1 MLTETPAGQ
10 FEPGLSESDNRNH
23 CHPQGP
29 IPNDSGSDSRSR
41 IRRLPPK
48 FRLQRV
54 FCLIGPPP
62 RRPARKKEN
71 IMSRDLSKVRNI
83 GIAAHIDAGKTTV
96 SERILYYTGKI
107 HKMGEVHEGTAVMDF
122 DEEEQK
128 RGITINSAATT
139 CPWDRNGER
148 YTINLIDTPGH
159 VDFTAEVERSLRVLD
174 GAVAVFDGKE
184 GVEAQSETVW
194 RQATKY
200 NVPRICFVNKMDKL
214 GADFDFSFNSIIE
227 RLGAPA
233 VAVQIPIG
241 QSNTFKGI
249 IDLLRGV
256 AIYYK
261 LDDDKDK
268 GKTMVEKPIP
278 PEEQER
284 FEKWKHQLIEKVAET
299 DDALTE
305 KYLNGEE
312 ISDAELRAALRKAT
326 ISFKLHPVFTG
337 SALKYV
343 GVQRLLDGVVD
354 YLPSPM
360 DVPAIKGH
368 DLKDPEKI
376 LERHSNPDEPF
387 SALAFK
393 IVSDQHGDLT
403 YIRVYSG
410 RLEKGSRV
418 LNANRGKRENISRMF
433 QMHAA
438 DRIPIDVAEAGDI
451 VACIGIKDA
460 LTGDTLCDQDHP
472 IILERPTFPEPVIS
486 MSIEP
491 KTAADKQ
498 KLGEALTTLKRED
511 PTFRANYDDE
521 TGQTIIAGM
530 GELHLEILGMR
541 LTRDHKV
548 DVIVGKPKVAYKE
561 TITKTVHNVR
571 GKHVKQSGGRGQYGD
586 CSINLEPF
594 DGTGVDADTL
604 KKWNWADGIAFEN
617 KIFGG
622 SIPKEYIP
630 SIEYGCRMAAKT
642 GVLASYPLI
651 NAKITL
657 VDGSYHQVDSS
668 QIAFELA
675 GQLAFRDACSKAGL
689 TLLEP
694 IMKVVVT
701 TPEDFVGN
709 VTGDLNRRRGLIVNS
724 EQRGNTRVVEAEV
737 PLSEMFG
744 YTTELRS
751 MSTGR
756 ASSVMEPLKYA
767 PVPTSVRNAIL
778 EEVG

>member
-1 MLTETPAGQ
+1 MP
-10 FEPGLSESDNRNH
+10 
-23 CHPQGP
+23 
-29 IPNDSGSDSRSR
+29 
-41 IRRLPPK
+41 
-48 FRLQRV
+48 
-54 FCLIGPPP
+54 
-62 RRPARKKEN
+62 
-71 IMSRDLSKVRNI
+71 RDLTKVRNI

-200 NVPRICFVNKMDKL
+200 NVPRVCFINKMDKV
-214 GADFDFSFNSIIE
+214 GADFEFSFNSIIE

-249 IDLLRGV
+249 MDLIRGV
-256 AIYYK
+256 ALYYK
-261 LDDDKDK
+261 MDDDKDK
-268 GKTMVEKPIP
+268 GKTIVEKPIP
-278 PEEQER
+278 EEEKER
-284 FEKWKHQLIEKVAET
+284 FEKWRHTLLEKAAEL
-299 DDALTE
+299 DDHLTE
-305 KYLNGEE
+305 KYLTDPNTITEQE
-312 ISDAELRAALRKAT
+312 IRTALRKGT
-326 ISFKLHPVFTG
+326 ISFKVHPVFCG

-343 GVQRLLDGVVD
+343 GVQRLLDGVID
-354 YLPSPM
+354 YLPNPLDM
-360 DVPAIKGH
+360 PAIKGH
-368 DLKDPEKI
+368 DVKDPDKI
-376 LERHSNPDEPF
+376 IERHPNPDEPF
-387 SALAFK
+387 CGLAFK
-393 IVSDQHGDLT
+393 IVNDQHGDLT
-403 YIRVYSG
+403 YVRVYSG
-410 RLEKGSRV
+410 KLEKGSRV

-438 DRIPIDVAEAGDI
+438 DRNPIDVAEAGDI
-451 VACIGIKDA
+451 VACIGVKEAI
-460 LTGDTLCDQDHP
+460 TGDTLCDQEHP
-472 IILERPTFPEPVIS
+472 ILLERPTFPDPVIS

-491 KTAADKQ
+491 KTAGDKQ
-498 KLGEALTTLKRED
+498 KLGEALTTLRRED
-511 PTFRANYDDE
+511 PTFHANYDEE

-530 GELHLEILGMR
+530 GELHLEILRMR

-548 DVIVGKPKVAYKE
+548 AVEVGKPKVAYKE
-561 TITKTVHNVR
+561 TIIGKAVNVR

-586 CSINLEPF
+586 CTINIEPF
-594 DGTGVDADTL
+594 DGNGPDGKPLDADVL
-604 KKWNWADGIAFEN
+604 KKLNWNADDKVAFEN

-622 SIPKEYIP
+622 SIPKEFIP
-630 SIEYGCRMAAKT
+630 SVEYGARMACKT
-642 GVLASYPLI
+642 GILASYPLI
-651 NAKITL
+651 NVKITL

-675 GQLAFRDACSKAGL
+675 GQLALREAATKAGL

-709 VTGDLNRRRGLIVNS
+709 VTGDLNKRRGIIVNS

-744 YTTELRS
+744 YTTDLRS

-767 PVPTSVRNAIL
+767 QVPTNVKNAIL
-778 EEVG
+778 EEIGA

>member
-1 MLTETPAGQ
+1 MA
-10 FEPGLSESDNRNH
+10 
-23 CHPQGP
+23 
-29 IPNDSGSDSRSR
+29 
-41 IRRLPPK
+41 
-48 FRLQRV
+48 
-54 FCLIGPPP
+54 
-62 RRPARKKEN
+62 
-71 IMSRDLSKVRNI
+71 RDLTKIRNI

-200 NVPRICFVNKMDKL
+200 NVPRLCFINKMDKI
-214 GADFDFSFNSIIE
+214 GADFDFSFNSIRE

-241 QSNTFKGI
+241 QASTFKGM

-256 AIYYK
+256 AIYYNVG
-261 LDDDKDK
+261 DDKDR
-268 GKTMVEKPIP
+268 GNTIVEKPIP
-278 PEEQER
+278 AEEKER
-284 FEKWKHQLIEKVAET
+284 YEKWRHDLIEKVAET
-299 DDALTE
+299 DDDLMA
-305 KYLNGEE
+305 KYLINEE
-312 ISDAELRAALRKAT
+312 PTEQELRKALRAAT
-326 ISFKLHPVFTG
+326 ITFKLHPVFTG

-343 GVQRLLDGVVD
+343 GVQRLIDGVID
-354 YLPSPM
+354 FLPAPM

-368 DLKDPEKI
+368 DVRDAAILIERHPDPE
-376 LERHSNPDEPF
+376 EPF
-387 SALAFK
+387 CGLVFK
-393 IVSDQHGDLT
+393 IVNDQHGDLT
-403 YIRVYSG
+403 YVRIYSG
-410 RLEKGSRV
+410 KLEKGSRV
-418 LNANRGKRENISRMF
+418 LNSNRGKKENISRMF
-433 QMHAA
+433 QMHAS
-438 DRIPIDVAEAGDI
+438 DRNPIDIAEPGDI
-451 VACIGIKDA
+451 VACIGVKEA
-460 LTGDTLCDQDHP
+460 LTGDTLCDPDNP
-472 IILERPTFPEPVIS
+472 IVLERPTFPEPVIS

-511 PTFRANYDDE
+511 PTFQASYDEE

-530 GELHLEILGMR
+530 GELHLEILRNR

-548 DVIVGKPKVAYKE
+548 EVIVGRPKVAYKE
-561 TITKTVHNVR
+561 TITGRAMNVR
-571 GKHVKQSGGRGQYGD
+571 GKHVKQSGGRGQFGD
-586 CSINLEPF
+586 CSINIEPF
-594 DGTGVDADTL
+594 NGEGVDADQL
-604 KKWNWADGIAFEN
+604 KKWGWKDGFAFEN
-617 KIFGG
+617 KVFGG

-630 SIEYGCRMAAKT
+630 SVEYGARMASKT
-642 GVLASYPLI
+642 GVLAHYPLI
-651 NAKITL
+651 NVKVTL
-657 VDGSYHQVDSS
+657 VDGSYHPVDSS

-675 GQLAFRDACSKAGL
+675 GQIAFKDACQKAGV

-701 TPEDFVGN
+701 TPEEWVGN
-709 VTGDLNRRRGLIVNS
+709 VTGDLNRRRGMIVNS
-724 EQRGNTRVVEAEV
+724 DQRGNTRIVEAEV

-751 MSTGR
+751 MSQGR

-767 PVPTSVRNAIL
+767 PVPQNVKAAIL
-778 EEVG
+778 EELK

>member
-1 MLTETPAGQ
+1 MA
-10 FEPGLSESDNRNH
+10 
-23 CHPQGP
+23 
-29 IPNDSGSDSRSR
+29 
-41 IRRLPPK
+41 
-48 FRLQRV
+48 
-54 FCLIGPPP
+54 
-62 RRPARKKEN
+62 
-71 IMSRDLSKVRNI
+71 RDLSKIRNI

-96 SERILYYTGKI
+96 SERVLYYTGKI

-200 NVPRICFVNKMDKL
+200 NVPRVCFVNKMDKL

-249 IDLLRGV
+249 MDLLRGIAV
-256 AIYYK
+256 YYN
-261 LDDDKDK
+261 LSDDKDK

-278 PEEQER
+278 EEEKER
-284 FEKWKHQLIEKVAET
+284 FNKWRTTLIEKVAET

-305 KYLNGEE
+305 KYLTGVE
-312 ISDAELRAALRKAT
+312 ISEQELRVAIRKAT
-326 ISFKLHPVFTG
+326 IAFKMHPVFCG

-343 GVQRLLDGVVD
+343 GVQRLLDGVID

-360 DVPAIKGH
+360 DLTTFVGH
-368 DLKDPEKI
+368 DMKDPDKI
-376 LERHSNPDEPF
+376 IERHSNPDEPF
-387 SALAFK
+387 CGLAFK

-403 YIRVYSG
+403 YVRVYSG

-418 LNANRGKRENISRMF
+418 LNSTRNKRENISRMF

-438 DRIPIDVAEAGDI
+438 DRNPIDVAEAGDI
-451 VACIGIKDA
+451 VACIGVKDA
-460 LTGDTLCDQDHP
+460 LTGDTLCDPDNP

-511 PTFRANYDDE
+511 PTFQASYDEE

-530 GELHLEILGMR
+530 GELHLEILRNR

-561 TITKTVHNVR
+561 TITKKVEHVR
-571 GKHVKQSGGRGQYGD
+571 GKHVKQSGGRGQFGD
-586 CSINLEPF
+586 CTISLEPF
-594 DGTGVDADTL
+594 NGTGPDGQPLEPEAL
-604 KKWNWADGIAFEN
+604 KKMGWADGIAFEN

-622 SIPKEYIP
+622 SIPKEFIP
-630 SIEYGCRMAAKT
+630 SIEYGARMSAKT
-642 GVLASYPLI
+642 GVLANYPLI

-657 VDGSYHQVDSS
+657 TDGSYHQVDSS

-675 GQLAFRDACSKAGL
+675 GQIAFKDACNRAGL

-694 IMKVVVT
+694 IMRVVVT
-701 TPEDFVGN
+701 TPEEFVGN
-709 VTGDLNRRRGLIVNS
+709 VTGDLNRRRGLIINS
-724 EQRGNTRVVEAEV
+724 EQRGNTRVVEAEI

-756 ASSVMEPLKYA
+756 ASSVMEPLRYA
-767 PVPTSVRNAIL
+767 QVPTSVKNAIL

>member
-1 MLTETPAGQ
+1 MA
-10 FEPGLSESDNRNH
+10 
-23 CHPQGP
+23 
-29 IPNDSGSDSRSR
+29 
-41 IRRLPPK
+41 
-48 FRLQRV
+48 
-54 FCLIGPPP
+54 
-62 RRPARKKEN
+62 
-71 IMSRDLSKVRNI
+71 RDLTKIRNI

-96 SERILYYTGKI
+96 SERVLYYTGKI
-107 HKMGEVHEGTAVMDF
+107 HKMGEVHEGTATMDF

-139 CPWDRNGER
+139 CPWKGWDGEI

-159 VDFTAEVERSLRVLD
+159 VDFTAEVERSMRVLD

-200 NVPRICFVNKMDKL
+200 NVPRVCFVNKMDKI

-241 QSNTFKGI
+241 QASTFTGV
-249 IDLLRGV
+249 IDLIRGI
-256 AIYYK
+256 AIYFNLK
-261 LDDDKDK
+261 DDKDK
-268 GKTMVEKPIP
+268 GKTQIEKPIP
-278 PEEQER
+278 EEEKER
-284 FEKWKHQLIEKVAET
+284 YEKWRAILVEKAAEL
-299 DDALTE
+299 DDKLTE
-305 KYLNGEE
+305 KFLNGEE
-312 ISDAELRAALRKAT
+312 LTEAEIRAALRKGT
-326 ISFKLHPVFTG
+326 IEFKCHPVFCG

-343 GVQRLLDGVVD
+343 GIQRLLNGVVD
-354 YLPSPM
+354 YLPSPL
-360 DVPAIKGH
+360 DAPPVKGH
-368 DLKDPEKI
+368 DVDHPEKE
-376 LERHSNPDEPF
+376 LERKSDPNEPF
-387 SALAFK
+387 SGLAFK
-393 IVSDQHGDLT
+393 IVTDQHGTLT
-403 YIRVYSG
+403 YVRVYSG
-410 RLEKGSRV
+410 KLQKGDRV
-418 LNANRGKRENISRMF
+418 LNVNRSSRENVSRMF

-438 DRIPIDVAEAGDI
+438 DRIPLDVAEAGDI
-451 VACIGIKDA
+451 VAVIGIKDA
-460 LTGDTLCDQDHP
+460 FTGDTLCDADHP
-472 IILERPTFPEPVIS
+472 ILLEKPTFPEPVIS

-498 KLGEALTTLKRED
+498 KLGEALTTLRRED
-511 PTFRANYDDE
+511 PTFQAKYDEE

-530 GELHLEILGMR
+530 GELHLEILRMR

-548 DVIVGKPKVAYKE
+548 DVLVGKPKVAYKE
-561 TITKTVHNVR
+561 TITKAVKNVR
-571 GKHVKQSGGRGQYGD
+571 GKHVKQSGGRGQFGD
-586 CSINLEPF
+586 CTIDLEPF
-594 DGTGVDADTL
+594 DGNGPDGQLLPPEDL
-604 KKWNWADGIAFEN
+604 KDLGWKDGFAFEN
-617 KIFGG
+617 KVFGG

-630 SIEYGCRMAAKT
+630 SVEYGARMSAKT
-642 GVLASYPLI
+642 GVLANYPMI
-651 NAKITL
+651 NVKVTL
-657 VDGSYHQVDSS
+657 TDGSYHPVDSS

-675 GQLAFRDACSKAGL
+675 GSIAFKDACQQAGM

-767 PVPTSVRNAIL
+767 QVPQGVQREIL
-778 EEVG
+778 ESLK

>member
-1 MLTETPAGQ
+1 M
-10 FEPGLSESDNRNH
+10 
-23 CHPQGP
+23 
-29 IPNDSGSDSRSR
+29 
-41 IRRLPPK
+41 
-48 FRLQRV
+48 
-54 FCLIGPPP
+54 
-62 RRPARKKEN
+62 ARD
-71 IMSRDLSKVRNI
+71 MSKIRNI

-96 SERILYYTGKI
+96 SERVLYYTGKI
-107 HKMGEVHEGTAVMDF
+107 HKMGEVHEGTATMDF

-139 CPWDRNGER
+139 CPWDRFGER

-159 VDFTAEVERSLRVLD
+159 VDFTAEVERSMRVLD

-200 NVPRICFVNKMDKL
+200 SVPRVCFINKMDKL
-214 GADFDFSFNSIIE
+214 GADFDFSFNSILE

-241 QSNTFKGI
+241 QSSTFKGI
-249 IDLLRGV
+249 IDLIRGV
-256 AIYYK
+256 AIYYN
-261 LDDDKDK
+261 LQDDKDK
-268 GKTMVEKPIP
+268 GKTMIEKPIP
-278 PEEQER
+278 EDEKER
-284 FEKWKHQLIEKVAET
+284 FQKWRHQLEEKAAEL
-299 DDALTE
+299 DDHLTE
-305 KYLNGEE
+305 KYLNSEPLTEQE
-312 ISDAELRAALRKAT
+312 IRGALRKGT
-326 ISFKLHPVFTG
+326 IAFKCHPVFCG

-354 YLPSPM
+354 YLPAPT
-360 DVPAIKGH
+360 DLPPIHGH
-368 DLKDPEKI
+368 DVKDPEKLI
-376 LERHSNPDEPF
+376 ERKLSPDEPF
-387 SALAFK
+387 CGLAFK
-393 IVSDQHGDLT
+393 IVNDQHGDLT
-403 YIRVYSG
+403 YVRVYSG
-410 RLEKGSRV
+410 KLEKGSRV
-418 LNANRGKRENISRMF
+418 LNSNRGKRENISRMF

-438 DRIPIDVAEAGDI
+438 DRNPIDVAEAGDI
-451 VACIGIKDA
+451 VACIGIKEA
-460 LTGDTLCDQDHP
+460 LTGDTLCTDDAP
-472 IILERPTFPEPVIS
+472 IILEKPTFPEPVIS

-491 KTAADKQ
+491 KTTADKQ

-511 PTFRANYDDE
+511 PTFQANYDEE
-521 TGQTIIAGM
+521 TGQTIISGM
-530 GELHLEILGMR
+530 GELHLEILR
-541 LTRDHKV
+541 NKLVRDHKV
-548 DVIVGKPKVAYKE
+548 EVIVGKPKVAYKE
-561 TITKTVHNVR
+561 TITKTVQNVR

-586 CSINLEPF
+586 CTINIEPF
-594 DGTGVDADTL
+594 NGAGLDAEAL
-604 KKWNWADGIAFEN
+604 KKLGWEDGIAFEN

-630 SIEYGCRMAAKT
+630 SVEYGVRMAAKT

-675 GQLAFRDACSKAGL
+675 GQLAFRDAATKAGL

-709 VTGDLNRRRGLIVNS
+709 VTGDLNRRRGLIANS
-724 EQRGNTRVVEAEV
+724 EQRGNTRIVEAEV

-751 MSTGR
+751 MSQGR
-756 ASSVMEPLKYA
+756 ASSAMEPLKYA
-767 PVPTSVRNAIL
+767 PVPTNVKNAIL
-778 EEVG
+778 EEIG

>member
-1 MLTETPAGQ
+1 MA
-10 FEPGLSESDNRNH
+10 
-23 CHPQGP
+23 
-29 IPNDSGSDSRSR
+29 
-41 IRRLPPK
+41 
-48 FRLQRV
+48 
-54 FCLIGPPP
+54 
-62 RRPARKKEN
+62 
-71 IMSRDLSKVRNI
+71 RDLTKVRNI

-139 CPWDRNGER
+139 CPWVRNGDT

-200 NVPRICFVNKMDKL
+200 NVPRVCFINKMDKV
-214 GADFDFSFNSIIE
+214 GADFDFSFNSILE

-241 QSNTFKGI
+241 QAGTFQGMM
-249 IDLLRGV
+249 DLIRGV
-256 AIYYK
+256 AIYYNLK
-261 LDDDKDK
+261 DDKDK
-268 GKTMVEKPIP
+268 GKSQVEKPIP
-278 PEEQER
+278 EEEKER
-284 FEKWKHQLIEKVAET
+284 YEKWRHTLIEKASET
-299 DDALTE
+299 DDHLMA
-305 KYLNGEE
+305 KYLEGVEPTE
-312 ISDAELRAALRKAT
+312 DELRKAIRAAT
-326 ISFKLHPVFTG
+326 ISFKMHPVFCG

-343 GVQRLLDGVVD
+343 GVQRLIDGVID
-354 YLPSPM
+354 YLPNPLDM
-360 DVPAIKGH
+360 PPIIGH
-368 DLKDPEKI
+368 DVKDPEKTI
-376 LERHSNPDEPF
+376 ERHPNPDEPF
-387 SALAFK
+387 CGLAFK

-403 YIRVYSG
+403 YVRVYSG
-410 RLEKGSRV
+410 KLEKGSRV
-418 LNANRGKRENISRMF
+418 LNSNRNKRENVSRMF
-433 QMHAA
+433 QMHAE
-438 DRIPIDVAEAGDI
+438 DRNPIDVAEAGDI

-460 LTGDTLCDQDHP
+460 LTGDTLCDQDNP
-472 IILERPTFPEPVIS
+472 ILLERPTFPEPVIS

-498 KLGEALTTLKRED
+498 KLGEALTTLRRED
-511 PTFRANYDDE
+511 PTFHAKYDEE

-530 GELHLEILGMR
+530 GELHLEILRNR

-548 DVIVGKPKVAYKE
+548 DVLVGRPKVAYKE
-561 TITKTVHNVR
+561 TVTKKATDIR
-571 GKHVKQSGGRGQYGD
+571 GKHVKQSGGRGQFGD
-586 CSINLEPF
+586 CTIDIEPF
-594 DGTGVDADTL
+594 NGLGPDGKPLDAETL
-604 KKWNWADGIAFEN
+604 KELGWEDGVAFEN
-617 KIFGG
+617 KVYGG
-622 SIPKEYIP
+622 TIPKEYIP
-630 SIEYGCRMAAKT
+630 SVEYGVRMAAKT
-642 GVLASYPLI
+642 GVLANFPLI
-651 NAKITL
+651 NVKVTL
-657 VDGSYHQVDSS
+657 TDGSYHPVDSS

-675 GQLAFRDACSKAGL
+675 GQLAFKEAVNRAGP

-701 TPEDFVGN
+701 TPEEFVGN
-709 VTGDLNRRRGLIVNS
+709 VTGDLNKRRGVIVNS
-724 EQRGNTRVVEAEV
+724 EQRGNIRLVEAEV

-767 PVPTSVRNAIL
+767 EVPTNVKKAIL
-778 EEVG
+778 EENA